1 MEMITMKTIRIIIP
15 ALIATSLT
23 TSCIN
28 DADLTAYMSEGQRQ
42 EIASS
47 DPEKVFS
54 AAVAG
59 MYNDMQQ
66 YVNVDLQDNYFG
78 QKSFDYLTS
87 LMGNDMIMTGRF
99 GMSLYHYLLDYW
111 QQNYDPTENRWREY
125 YRVIANANHIL
136 ELIDPADE
144 DPTMRRYRAIALGF
158 RGYAYLQLTYLYQ
171 HSYYTGADDT
181 PWGHGAQYDFSQALC
196 VPVITEHTEGDQ
208 PRSTVAKVY
217 EQLLTDLT
225 TAFDLFEELGMTHTS
240 TPTDMDGCVVAMHLA
255 RANMVIHQWDDALR
269 YAQVIIDN
277 FQILQGESQILQGF
291 SDITLPDVVFGADIT
306 ADNSTVYQSWFSQ
319 MDAYGEGYA
328 GIGVWRAAF
337 KPLVDR
343 IADNDIRLQWF
354 CCDRT
359 TGTDVPDGNG
369 GTIRM
374 TMLRDTETPA
384 QVEYQSVKFIGA
396 GRESILSG
404 NGGAGWELGDYIY
417 LRSEEAYLMKAE
429 ILAHQNSG
437 EAVSVLNSFMQTRQP
452 DYNYTFTDKASL
464 IEEINFQKRVEFWG
478 EGIEY
483 LDNRRLN
490 ILVDRTDDTW
500 GADNNNHLSAG
511 KLRAEQEDRVF
522 LYQLPVSE
530 IENNSMIS
538 PSEQN

>member
-429 ILAHQNSG
+429 ILAHQNSW

-500 GADNNNHLSAG
+500 GADNNNHFSAG

>member
-1 MEMITMKTIRIIIP
+1 MKTIKFMTL
-15 ALIATSLT
+15 ALVASNLF
-23 TSCIN
+23 TSCMD

-66 YVNVDLQDNYFG
+66 YVNVNLQHNYFG

-99 GMSLYHYLLDYW
+99 GMSIYHYLLDYW
-111 QQNYDPTENRWREY
+111 QQDYNPTENRWREY

-136 ELIDPADE
+136 ELIDSADE

-181 PWGHGAQYDFSQALC
+181 LWGHGAQYDFSQALC

-217 EQLLTDLT
+217 EQLLSDLT

-255 RANMVIHQWDDALR
+255 RANMVMHQWDDALR
-269 YAQVIIDN
+269 YAQVVIDN

-306 ADNSTVYQSWFSQ
+306 ADNSTVYYSWFSQ

-359 TGTDVPDGNG
+359 TGTDVSDGNG
-369 GTIRM
+369 GTVRM

-404 NGGAGWELGDYIY
+404 NGDAGWELGDYIY

-429 ILAHQNSG
+429 ILAHQNSE

-452 DYNYTFTDKASL
+452 DYNYTFTDKVSL

-490 ILVDRTDDTW
+490 IPVDRTDDTW
-500 GADNNNHLSAG
+500 GAENNNHFSAG

>member
-1 MEMITMKTIRIIIP
+1 MITMKTIRIIIP

-500 GADNNNHLSAG
+500 GADNNNHFSAG

>member
-417 LRSEEAYLMKAE
+417 LRSEEASLMKAE

-500 GADNNNHLSAG
+500 GADNNNHFSAG

>member
-343 IADNDIRLQWF
+343 IADNDIRLHWF

-500 GADNNNHLSAG
+500 GADNNNHFSAG

>member
-255 RANMVIHQWDDALR
+255 HANMVIHQWDDALR

-291 SDITLPDVVFGADIT
+291 SDITLPDVVFGVDIT

-490 ILVDRTDDTW
+490 IPVDRTDDTW
-500 GADNNNHLSAG
+500 GADNNNHFSAG

>member
-255 RANMVIHQWDDALR
+255 HANMVIHQWDDALR

-490 ILVDRTDDTW
+490 IPVDRTDDTC
-500 GADNNNHLSAG
+500 GADNNNHFSAG

>member
-374 TMLRDTETPA
+374 TMLRNTETPA

-500 GADNNNHLSAG
+500 GADNNNHFSAG

>member
-500 GADNNNHLSAG
+500 GADNNNHFSAG